1 MPTTWN
7 GMTRLLV
14 DGVPVW
20 KNGEGDLFFYDQ
32 DLARPPLKVGTVAG
46 GFSEGWADALAERL
60 AAYRVAAAP
69 RARATA
75 AARKQN

>member
-1 MPTTWN
+1 
-7 GMTRLLV
+7 MTRLLV

-32 DLARPPLKVGTVAG
+32 DLSQPPLKIGTVAG
-46 GFSEGWADALAERL
+46 GFSAGWADTLAERL
-60 AAYRVAAAP
+60 SAYRVAAAP

-75 AARKQN
+75 GARKQN